1 MNQMFNLVNK
11 ILDSVSGAVLYGFG
25 KVFMIFVLA
34 KRISFILLFSPI
46 SAKMTFSRNLSY
58 NTLLP

>member
-25 KVFMIFVLA
+25 KVFMIFGP
-34 KRISFILLFSPI
+34 INEITFI
-46 SAKMTFSRNLSY
+46 MTFSRNLSY